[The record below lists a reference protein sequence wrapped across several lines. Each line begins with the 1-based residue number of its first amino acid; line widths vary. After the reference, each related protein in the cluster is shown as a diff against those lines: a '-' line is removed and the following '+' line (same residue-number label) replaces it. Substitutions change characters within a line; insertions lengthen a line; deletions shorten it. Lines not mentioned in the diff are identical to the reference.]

1 MTKRHLPSIET
12 LTSADE
18 ERLTTE
24 LRLLEV
30 RDQVTHAKELLDSVD
45 LLDASSSSAGLA
57 GKAIEGVALAEE
69 LARLGC
75 RIVEIAS
82 AISKKQDLLPGSTER
97 LRAANS

>member
-1 MTKRHLPSIET
+1 MAKRHLPSIET
-12 LTSADE
+12 LTSTDE

-30 RDQVTHAKELLDSVD
+30 RDQVTHAKELLDNVD
-45 LLDASSSSAGLA
+45 LLEASPGSRLA
-57 GKAIEGVALAEE
+57 GKPLESVALAEE

-82 AISKKQDLLPGSTER
+82 AISKKQDLVPGSTEQ